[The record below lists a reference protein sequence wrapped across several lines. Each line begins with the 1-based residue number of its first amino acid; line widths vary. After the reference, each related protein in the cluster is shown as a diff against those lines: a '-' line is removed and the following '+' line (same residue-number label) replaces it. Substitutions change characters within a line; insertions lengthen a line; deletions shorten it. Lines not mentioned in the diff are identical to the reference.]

1 MAGDLAGIVGILAD
15 AGVEFIVIGGLAAQA
30 HGSARLTQ
38 DADFVYRRSPENIA
52 RLCAALAPHRPYLRG
67 APAGLPFQ
75 LDEDTVRRG
84 LNFTLTTS
92 VADVDLLGEEGG
104 SGNSRRAIISSRSFP
119 QMTLAPVECCIS
131 EDKAG
136 GIHPGAQPLSPAPVP
151 QYPAGIRSTLRTR
164 LHDTGTHPALNC
176 RQGEPH
182 CP

>member
-92 VADVDLLGEEGG
+92 VADVDLLGEMTGG
-104 SGNSRRAIISSRSFP
+104 GTYEEIEPNT
-119 QMTLAPVECCIS
+119 QTLSVFGRDVRVI
-131 EDKAG
+131 D
-136 GIHPGAQPLSPAPVP
+136 L
-151 QYPAGIRSTLRTR
+151 
-164 LHDTGTHPALNC
+164 PALIRAKRAAGRPKDLEATAELEALLAERDRARRNV
-176 RQGEPH
+176 
-182 CP
+182 